1 MQLNLNWIQRGILI
15 LAGLLFAV
23 ASILTLIDHS
33 PDRWLAMALSVL
45 AIACFLFAST
55 YRARPDG

>member
-15 LAGLLFAV
+15 LAGLLFAG
-23 ASILTLIDHS
+23 ASVLTLVDHP
-33 PDRWLAMALSVL
+33 PDRWLATALSVL

-55 YRARPDG
+55 YRPKSNG

>member
-15 LAGLLFAV
+15 LAGLLFAG
-23 ASILTLIDHS
+23 ASVLTLIDYP
-33 PDRWLAMALSVL
+33 PDRWLAMALFVL

-55 YRARPDG
+55 YRPRSEG